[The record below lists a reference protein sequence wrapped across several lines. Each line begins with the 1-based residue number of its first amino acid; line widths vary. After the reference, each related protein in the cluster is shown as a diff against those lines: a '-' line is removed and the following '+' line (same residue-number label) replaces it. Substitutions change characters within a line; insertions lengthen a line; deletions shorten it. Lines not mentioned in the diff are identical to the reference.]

1 MKYNKYWRDLD
12 RVNLMLFVAVVL
24 DPRTKLDSLDY

>member
-1 MKYNKYWRDLD
+1 MKYNKYWADLD

-24 DPRTKLDSLDY
+24 DPHTNWIH